1 MYNLFK
7 AEIYKLKLSKELLI
21 CTVGL
26 FMLGLISVYYGGG
39 TTGKETLSSQS
50 REIFGLITCT
60 LFCIIY
66 IGRDF
71 SFKTINHTL
80 TAGHKRSKVL
90 LSRYASYLGSCI
102 VLLLINYLF
111 MGGLYILFYGWG
123 QSFTEAE
130 LYFVIVYV
138 LIGIFF
144 DLCILSLPFFICI
157 LIRNSSIATALSVG
171 IIGIILS
178 LSQMPWDTIAYCI
191 GSKDTS
197 LDVSPVVFSLF
208 FIIITALLYFICNH
222 NFKKLDIQ

>member
-1 MYNLFK
+1 
-7 AEIYKLKLSKELLI
+7 
-21 CTVGL
+21 
-26 FMLGLISVYYGGG
+26 
-39 TTGKETLSSQS
+39 
-50 REIFGLITCT
+50 
-60 LFCIIY
+60 
-66 IGRDF
+66 
-71 SFKTINHTL
+71 
-80 TAGHKRSKVL
+80 
-90 LSRYASYLGSCI
+90 
-102 VLLLINYLF
+102 

-138 LIGIFF
+138 LMGVFF
-144 DLCILSLPFFICI
+144 DLCILSIPFFICI

-171 IIGIILS
+171 VIGIILS

-197 LDVSPVVFSLF
+197 LDVSPVAFSLF